1 MEFIFDGQDSQNSPK
16 NIARTLRFIEG
27 PLNRFDGTSLLVG
40 YDPLD
45 SAQGKTLPRRKAIML
60 MRKAASFAKQNHI
73 QAFEID
79 FKEIR
84 ALVAK
89 DISDADLSELIAEAF
104 MMADYEHVAYKHPPK
119 EGFVFINTVAV
130 RNAGAAVKN
139 GFAKGAAVGNAVNAA
154 RELSN
159 TPGADMTPEKLA
171 EAALKAAE
179 GTKAKVKVLGRAEMT
194 ELGMGAILGVAKGS
208 VEEPQFIVVEYW
220 GAGRH
225 AVSTGRG
232 HGVSTKTRPLVL
244 VGKGVTFDTGGLNIK
259 TGDHMYE
266 MHMDMSGG
274 AAVIHAVMLAA
285 KLGIKKNVVAIVPAV
300 ENNLASNT
308 VRPGDILKSM
318 SGKTIEVL
326 NTDAEGRVILAD
338 AITYAKK
345 YNPIAVIDVATL
357 TGAALVALGT
367 VASAAMTNKPAVMS
381 KLMQLAEESG
391 DYVWEFPLWDEYD
404 DMTKGTFGDVPNI
417 STMGNS
423 RDGGVIAGGKF
434 LEVFAK
440 ELECPWVHL
449 DIAPVMT
456 SRPGDFLAKG
466 AAGAPVRLLL
476 KIIENGVK

>member
-1 MEFIFDGQDSQNSPK
+1 MEFIFPAQKSQNSPT
-16 NIARTLRFIEG
+16 NIARPLRFIEG
-27 PLNRFDGTSLLVG
+27 PLNRFDGASLLVG
-40 YDPLD
+40 YG
-45 SAQGKTLPRRKAIML
+45 SAKALPRRKAIML
-60 MRKAASFAKQNHI
+60 MRKASSFAKQNQI
-73 QAFEID
+73 KSFEID

-84 ALVAK
+84 TLAAK
-89 DISDADLSELIAEAF
+89 DIGDAELAELIAEAF
-104 MMADYEHVAYKHPPK
+104 MMVDYEHVAYKHAPK
-119 EGFVFINTVAV
+119 EGFIFINTVVV
-130 RNAGAAVKN
+130 RNASAAVKN

-159 TPGADMTPEKLA
+159 TPGGDMTPEKLA

-194 ELGMGAILGVAKGS
+194 ELGMGAILGIAKGS
-208 VEEPQFIVVEYW
+208 AEEPQFIVVEYW
-220 GAGRH
+220 GTDRSKKP
-225 AVSTGRG
+225 V
-232 HGVSTKTRPLVL
+232 VL

-259 TGDHMYE
+259 PGDHMYE

-274 AAVIHAVMLAA
+274 AAVIQAVILAA
-285 KLGIKKNVVAIVPAV
+285 TLGLKKNVVALVPAV
-300 ENNLASNT
+300 ENNLAHNA
-308 VRPGDILKSM
+308 VRPGDVLKSM
-318 SGKTIEVL
+318 SGKTIEIL

-345 YNPIAVIDVATL
+345 YNPAAVVDVATL
-357 TGAALVALGT
+357 TGAALTALGT
-367 VASAAMTNKPAVMS
+367 VASAYMTNNE
-381 KLMQLAEESG
+381 KLIPSLMELGEESG
-391 DYVWEFPLWDEYD
+391 DYIWPLPLWDEYD
-404 DMTKGTFGDVPNI
+404 DMVKGTFGDVPNI

-423 RDGGVIAGGKF
+423 REGGVIAGGKF

-476 KIIENGVK
+476 KLIENGVK